1 MTLKIAATVFISLS
15 EIQTVAPWCD
25 EEFIENNQEV
35 FKQML
40 YDLGADVYQ
49 YPIEVQDVAHR
60 NKFGNIITCKRWVCN
75 ERVDPAWISSGYCS
89 VEARDKSLNNKI
101 LNDLYRFKGLVESE

>member
-1 MTLKIAATVFISLS
+1 
-15 EIQTVAPWCD
+15 
-25 EEFIENNQEV
+25 
-35 FKQML
+35 ML

-49 YPIEVQDVAHR
+49 YPIEVQDVTHR

-75 ERVDPAWISSGYCS
+75 ERVDLSWISSGYCS

>member
-49 YPIEVQDVAHR
+49 YPIEVQDVTHR

-75 ERVDPAWISSGYCS
+75 ERVDPAWVTSGHASY
-89 VEARDKSLNNKI
+89 EATAKSANNKI
-101 LNDLYRFKGLVESE
+101 LTDLFRMRGMVESA